1 MKILFIGGT
10 GTISMAITRQIA
22 AAGQELYILNRGN
35 RLTDLDGVHEIH
47 ADIHNEAQVKE
58 KLQGM
63 KFDTIADFIA
73 FTVSDLE
80 RDFRLFSGRTK
91 QFIFISS
98 ASAYQKPPSDFLIT
112 ESTPLINPYWE
123 YSRNKIAGEE
133 FLMEKY
139 RNEGFPVTIVR
150 PSHTYDERR
159 VPVAVHGAKGSY
171 QVLAR
176 MLAGKPVII
185 PGDGTTFWT
194 LTFNTDFAAGFIGLI
209 GNPRALGQ
217 AVQIMVDERMS
228 WNQIYEIV
236 ADALG
241 VKLSAVHIASDFLG
255 AAGKQN
261 KYDFTG
267 ELIGD
272 KAYPVLFDISKLKRL
287 VPTFR
292 QKVTMQDGLRKSVAY
307 IMSHSECR
315 VPDPDFDKWCDA
327 VIKARNSALELFS

>member
-63 KFDTIADFIA
+63 KFDTVADFIA

-261 KYDFTG
+261 QYDFTG

-292 QKVTMQDGLRKSVAY
+292 QKVTMQDGLRKAAVY

-315 VPDPDFDKWCDA
+315 VPDPDFDSWCDA
-327 VIKARNSALELFS
+327 VIKARNSALRLFS